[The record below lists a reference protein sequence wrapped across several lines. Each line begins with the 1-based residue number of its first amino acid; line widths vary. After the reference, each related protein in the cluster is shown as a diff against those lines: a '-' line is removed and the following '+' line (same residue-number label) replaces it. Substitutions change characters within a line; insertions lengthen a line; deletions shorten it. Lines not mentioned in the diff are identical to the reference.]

1 MMLRRAPLLTM
12 SMLVFASAMAAEP
25 PVPGQRFELHVADLP
40 APFATESASNPSLI
54 RPSRAAILAA
64 PPGFVVNVFAEGLDH
79 ARNMVVLPDGT
90 VFLAQPRLGEV
101 SLLRDADGDGV
112 ADVIGPFVTGLL
124 RPHGLA
130 LHGDYLYVADMD
142 FVRRYDLRGPGVDGD
157 ILTAPGALG
166 PPTGH
171 WTRNLAIDEDGN
183 LYVAVGSATNI
194 GEEAPPRATVQM
206 FDADGGNQRT
216 LAAGLRNPVG
226 ITIHPQTRDLYVV
239 VNERDGLGDGLA
251 PDYFTRIRAGE
262 FYGWPYA
269 YAGGN
274 PQPGFADRRPDL
286 VAASRVPDLLFHSHS
301 APLGLVFYDA
311 DQFPQEYRGDA
322 FVALHGSWNAA
333 EPRGYMVAR
342 IPFADGRPQGWYQA
356 FATNFWVGGRERA
369 IVIGRP
375 AGLVV
380 AADGS
385 LLIADDASG
394 RIWRVAYAP

>member
-1 MMLRRAPLLTM
+1 MMSSRALLLTPVL
-12 SMLVFASAMAAEP
+12 LVVASAMAAEP
-25 PVPGQRFELHVADLP
+25 PQPGQRFELRAEDLP
-40 APFATESASNPSLI
+40 APFATESATNPPLV
-54 RPSRAAILAA
+54 RPSTTATLAV
-64 PPGFVVNVFAEGLDH
+64 PPGFRVNVFADGLEH
-79 ARNMVVLPDGT
+79 PRNMVVLPNGM
-90 VFLAQPRLGEV
+90 VMLAQPRLGEV
-101 SLLRDADGDGV
+101 SLLNDGDGDGV
-112 ADVIGPFVTGLL
+112 ADLVGPYVSGLL

-130 LHGDYLYVADMD
+130 LYGGFLYVADMD
-142 FVRRYDLRGPGVDGD
+142 FVRRYDLTNPSTEAE

-171 WTRNLAIDEDGN
+171 WTRNLAIDDDGN
-183 LYVAVGSATNI
+183 LYVAIGSARNI
-194 GEEAPPRATVQM
+194 GEEAPPRATVQV

-216 LAAGLRNPVG
+216 LASGLRNPVG
-226 ITIHPQTRDLYVV
+226 ITFHPQTRDLYVG

-286 VAASRVPDLLFHSHS
+286 VTQSRLPDVLFHSHS
-301 APLGLVFYDA
+301 APLGLVFYTA
-311 DQFPQEYRGDA
+311 RQFPEDYRGDA

-342 IPFADGRPQGWYQA
+342 IPFSDGRPEGWYEA
-356 FATNFWVGGRERA
+356 FATNFWAGGQERA

-394 RIWRVAYAP
+394 RIWRVSYAP